1 MREIKFRVWYANQEM
16 HYGIAPIDNKYYIF
30 FETQKR
36 NAHDLQINRAISIM
50 QYTGLN
56 DKNGKEIYEGDIVKL
71 VSTEWADDD
80 PIIDV
85 VEWGLGDRSYP
96 AFDLKKFSYETEM
109 NSFSYIFNSGYYEI
123 EVIGNIYENPE
134 LLKGESK

>member
-1 MREIKFRVWYANQEM
+1 MREIKFRAWYANQEM

-50 QYTGLN
+50 QYTGLK
-56 DKNGKEIYEGDIVKL
+56 DKNGKDIYEGDIVKHATDEGVYKVIFEDGGFYVKNL
-71 VSTEWADDD
+71 FEYDFQTINE
-80 PIIDV
+80 
-85 VEWGLGDRSYP
+85 YP
-96 AFDLKKFSYETEM
+96 L
-109 NSFSYIFNSGYYEI
+109 

-134 LLKGESK
+134 LLEEVSE

>member
-1 MREIKFRVWYANQEM
+1 MREIKFRAWYANQEM

-50 QYTGLN
+50 QYTGLK
-56 DKNGKEIYEGDIVKL
+56 DKNGKDIYEGDIVKHATDEGVYKVIFEDGGFYVKNL
-71 VSTEWADDD
+71 FEYDFQTINE
-80 PIIDV
+80 
-85 VEWGLGDRSYP
+85 YP
-96 AFDLKKFSYETEM
+96 L
-109 NSFSYIFNSGYYEI
+109 

-134 LLKGESK
+134 LLEEESE